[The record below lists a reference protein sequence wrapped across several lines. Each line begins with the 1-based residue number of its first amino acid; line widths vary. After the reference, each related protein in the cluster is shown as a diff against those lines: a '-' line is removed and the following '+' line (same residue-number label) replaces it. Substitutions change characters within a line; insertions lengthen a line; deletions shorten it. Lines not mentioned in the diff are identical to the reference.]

1 MSDHEVSSDSSAGA
15 DADGSNAVV
24 DESTVDDSTLREVPE
39 ASLDYFGADFDVA
52 GLVRRL
58 QDGDIVIPRFD
69 PDEAEDLET
78 EIDPFQRAK
87 VWSPSRMETF
97 IESLLLGWPVP
108 SIFLVVESDER
119 YLVLDGQ
126 QRLTSLRHFY
136 EGTYPNGHEFVLHN
150 VVRHLQGKSYSN
162 LSRPEKRKLDNT
174 FIQATVVQPKGS
186 GGANAVYSL
195 FGRLNSGG
203 VVLTPQEVRVALYM
217 GEATDWIREMNR
229 DAGWRSLFGKKS
241 PRLKDHELILRALAL
256 REVLSQM
263 KGDWPTGPD
272 AGSYSPPMAGFLNT
286 FLNRHR
292 HLKNIDK
299 KALGGAFSEA
309 CRLLAEAEPSS
320 ALRYQKTLN
329 AAHVDA
335 VLASL
340 MELCLEGRAPTAEQI
355 KLGLQELRGNETYK
369 DYVTRSTSHVESVRE
384 RLKLA
389 YSAMGGS
396 KGE

>member
-1 MSDHEVSSDSSAGA
+1 MSDHEASSILPAKSA
-15 DADGSNAVV
+15 DNTDAVV
-24 DESTVDDSTLREVPE
+24 DESSTDDDTLREVPDS
-39 ASLDYFGADFDVA
+39 ALDYFGADFDVA

-69 PDEAEDLET
+69 SEDDEEDLET
-78 EIDPFQRAK
+78 EIDPFQRAN

-126 QRLTSLRHFY
+126 QRLTALKHFY
-136 EGTYPNGHEFVLHN
+136 EGTYPKGQEFVLQN
-150 VVRHLQGKSYSN
+150 VVRHLQGKTYAN

-186 GGANAVYSL
+186 GGSNAVYSL

-203 VVLTPQEVRVALYM
+203 VALTSQEVRVALYM
-217 GEATDWIREMNR
+217 GEATDWIRELNK
-229 DAGWRSLFGKKS
+229 DVSWRALFGKKS
-241 PRLKDHELILRALAL
+241 PRLKDHELILRSLAL
-256 REVLSQM
+256 REALANM
-263 KGDWPTGPD
+263 KGDWPTGSD
-272 AGSYSPPMAGFLNT
+272 AGIYSPPMAGFLNK
-286 FLNRHR
+286 FLNRNR
-292 HLKNIDK
+292 HLKNIDSE
-299 KALGGAFSEA
+299 ALGSAFAEA
-309 CRLLAEAEPSS
+309 CRLLVSAEPS
-320 ALRYQKTLN
+320 ALRYQKTIN

-340 MELCLEGRAPTAEQI
+340 MELCLEGDAPTPDKI
-355 KLGLQELRGNETYK
+355 KQGLQELRASDGYRG
-369 DYVTRSTSHVESVRE
+369 YITRSTSHVESVRE
-384 RLKLA
+384 RLRLA
-389 YSAMGGS
+389 YSALGGS